1 MSLAQRASRLT
12 GTRPAVRTVPPTH
25 RRVVAAGLAAAAVSL
40 AADLILATIGQAAFT
55 VPAAFGKFSFATY
68 ALLTVLGVAGAATT
82 WAAVTRLSSRPKWL
96 LTRLAALVTALF
108 LIPDFLLLGT
118 WGNPA
123 GPVAIL
129 MLMHLAIAV
138 ITYTALTELAPVRGG
153 PRWTRPADAGPAN
166 AGPAN
171 AGPAN
176 AGPAGAGLVEVV
188 EEKLDARGGVAPED
202 LLHQVRIPATER
214 RQQVAVILD
223 PAQTHLRVL
232 KQGFHRTRPPLLAD
246 DGQAED
252 HAP

>member
-166 AGPAN
+166 AGPA
-171 AGPAN
+171 G

-223 PAQTHLRVL
+223 PAQAHLRVQE
-232 KQGFHRTRPPLLAD
+232 QGLRVLCPPLLAD

>member
-12 GTRPAVRTVPPTH
+12 GTRPAVHTVPPTY
-25 RRVVAAGLAAAAVSL
+25 RRVAAAGLAAAAVSL
-40 AADLILATIGQAAFT
+40 VADLMLATIGRAAFA
-55 VPAAFGKFSFATY
+55 VPASFDKFAFGTY
-68 ALLTVLGVAGAATT
+68 AVLTVLGVAGATAT
-82 WAAVTRLSSRPKWL
+82 WAAVARLSSRPDWL

-118 WGNPA
+118 RGNPA

-138 ITYTALTELAPVRGG
+138 ITYTALTKLAPVGG
-153 PRWTRPADAGPAN
+153 AP
-166 AGPAN
+166 
-171 AGPAN
+171 
-176 AGPAGAGLVEVV
+176 LIEVV
-188 EEKLDARGGVAPED
+188 EEKLDAPGGVPAED
-202 LLHQVRIPATER
+202 LLHQVRISAAER

-223 PAQTHLRVL
+223 PAQSRLRVGQ
-232 KQGFHRTRPPLLAD
+232 QGFHRARPPLLAD